1 LHIKGHKENWCLNN
15 CHPDLFPEVKDVNT
29 VICEQI
35 NYWLNN
41 FKYILKHMNRER
53 YVFFLSILLR
63 EFNTMKLEGKYNI
76 LKSVP
81 EYKSVQVKRGF
92 ESDDSESDDE

>member
-1 LHIKGHKENWCLNN
+1 
-15 CHPDLFPEVKDVNT
+15 
-29 VICEQI
+29 
-35 NYWLNN
+35 
-41 FKYILKHMNRER
+41 MNRER